1 MECLME
7 DWNEEDWILEDWNDK
22 MQTYMTEM
30 KSGET

>member
-7 DWNEEDWILEDWNDK
+7 DWNEEDWILENWNDK